1 MSEPLFTLAELERA
15 REVVGRTML
24 GTPQYAWP
32 LLGERIGA
40 EVWLKH
46 ENHTPIGAF
55 KVRGGL
61 AYLDVLCSRNS
72 RPNGLI
78 TATRGNH
85 GQSIPYA
92 ASRYELS
99 VTVVVPVGNSVEKN
113 KAMQAWGAKLIV
125 HGEDFDE
132 AKVEAERLAERDGLE
147 LVPAFHPALVCGVAT
162 YAHEFLT
169 ACDDLDTVY
178 VPIGMGS
185 GICGLI
191 TTRNLL
197 GLKTEIVGVVSA
209 HAKAYALS
217 FESGQVVETDTAKT
231 FADGIAC
238 RMPSNSALE
247 VMLSGA
253 ARIVCVSDDEIADA
267 MRAIYADT
275 HNIAEGAGAAAFAA
289 LTKEKAR
296 VHGRKVGVVLTGG
309 NIDTV
314 LFAQVLRGE
323 TPLIS

>member
-15 REVVGRTML
+15 REVVGRTMP

-125 HGEDFDE
+125 HGRNRTECLMRLRRALDE
-132 AKVEAERLAERDGLE
+132 MVVGGIETTIPLHQELIAQPSFIAGDYDIHWLQRLVDA
-147 LVPAFHPALVCGVAT
+147 
-162 YAHEFLT
+162 
-169 ACDDLDTVY
+169 
-178 VPIGMGS
+178 
-185 GICGLI
+185 
-191 TTRNLL
+191 
-197 GLKTEIVGVVSA
+197 KTESA
-209 HAKAYALS
+209 S
-217 FESGQVVETDTAKT
+217 
-231 FADGIAC
+231 
-238 RMPSNSALE
+238 R
-247 VMLSGA
+247 
-253 ARIVCVSDDEIADA
+253 
-267 MRAIYADT
+267 
-275 HNIAEGAGAAAFAA
+275 
-289 LTKEKAR
+289 
-296 VHGRKVGVVLTGG
+296 
-309 NIDTV
+309 
-314 LFAQVLRGE
+314 
-323 TPLIS
+323 